1 MRIRRPGTAR
11 TWISKV
17 IGAMDRPEFTIGIEE
32 EYLVVDRET
41 RDLIQAPPDSMWKA
55 LENVLGSQVSPEFLK
70 AQIEVGTE
78 VCSTVAEAREDLA
91 QMRRGLSAV
100 VNEYGAAIIASS
112 THPFANW
119 SEQETTEDPRYM
131 RLASDYQ
138 QVARQL
144 VICGMH
150 VHVGIENPHLR
161 IDLMNQVKYF
171 LPHLLALSTSSP
183 FWAGQP
189 TGLLA
194 YRLVI
199 FQNLPRT
206 GVPEEFESWGEY
218 ERTVDIL
225 VNAGLI
231 EDATK
236 LWWDI
241 RPSFRYPTLEMRVS
255 DICTRL
261 EDAMTIAALYQCL
274 LGFLYRLRRE
284 NQRWRTYSPMMIEEN
299 LWRAQRYG
307 VGGSMVDFGRG
318 QLVEY
323 SDLLEELIELLA
335 QDATEFGVRE
345 ELRHARKIV
354 QDGTSAHRQLDVYR
368 TAKNDGADDR
378 EALNQV
384 VDQLIEDTMYG
395 LGT

>member
-1 MRIRRPGTAR
+1 ME
-11 TWISKV
+11 
-17 IGAMDRPEFTIGIEE
+17 RPEFTIGIEE

-41 RDLIQAPPDSMWKA
+41 RDLIKRPPDSMWKA
-55 LENVLGSQVSPEFLK
+55 LENVLGSQVTHEFLK
-70 AQIEVGTE
+70 AQIEVGTR
-78 VCSTVAEAREDLA
+78 VCATVAEARADLA
-91 QMRRGLSAV
+91 RMRTGLNAV
-100 VNEYGAAIIASS
+100 VTEYGAAIIASS

-150 VHVGIENPHLR
+150 VHVGIEDPHLR
-161 IDLMNQVKYF
+161 IDLMNQVKYM
-171 LPHLLALSTSSP
+171 LPHMLALSTSSP
-183 FWAGQP
+183 FWAGEP

-206 GVPEEFESWGEY
+206 GVPEEFASWGEY
-218 ERTVDIL
+218 ERTVAIL
-225 VNAGLI
+225 VDAGLI
-231 EDATK
+231 EDGTK

-241 RPSFRYPTLEMRVS
+241 RPSSRYPTLEMRVS
-255 DICTRL
+255 DVCTRL
-261 EDAMTIAALYQCL
+261 DDAMTVAALYQTL
-274 LGFLYRLRRE
+274 LAYLYRLRRE

-307 VGGSMVDFGRG
+307 VDGSLVDFGKG

-323 SDLLEELIELLA
+323 SELIEEFIELLA
-335 QDATEFGVRE
+335 HDAVEFGVRDQ
-345 ELRHARKIV
+345 LRHARTIV
-354 QDGTSAHRQLDVYR
+354 QEGTSAHRQLETY
-368 TAKNDGADDR
+368 NN
-378 EALNQV
+378 ALNSGAEQKDALNAV
-384 VDQLIEDTMYG
+384 VDELIIDTMYG
-395 LGT
+395 IDV